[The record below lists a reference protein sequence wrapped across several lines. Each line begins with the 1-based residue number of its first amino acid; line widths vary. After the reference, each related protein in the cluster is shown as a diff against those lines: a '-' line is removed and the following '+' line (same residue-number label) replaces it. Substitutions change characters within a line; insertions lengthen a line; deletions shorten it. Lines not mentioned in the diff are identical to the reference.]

1 MALADELHPYCSEIK
16 RDAERGNRRA
26 EQVLSMYQMH
36 RECPSDPSAPTLC
49 RFFFRDWLG
58 KRDVRTGFHRAEPTP
73 AAL

>member
-1 MALADELHPYCSEIK
+1 MALANELHPYCNEIK

-26 EQVLSMYQMH
+26 EQVLSMYLMH
-36 RECPSDPSAPTLC
+36 RC